1 MSKGELIKREII
13 GHPEH
18 YFNAQQKTL
27 DARIDEIKLPED
39 VQSEITAN
47 HAKKFIRDKA
57 LGLFKIGEI
66 VSEIINWNE
75 SVDEDLKQAKK
86 EYLLAQYFEQND
98 RNDEA
103 LSQIKKFLTSAQ
115 GNTLFNKILRIL
127 DDTPPDLELADHLSS
142 ALKYMVDNG
151 FSRLFEQHK
160 YALSQIEL
168 LTPQALTI
176 LSDRNAWPLIPLGSY
191 SANGGRVTSD
201 WLMEFTQVYVNS
213 KGVHDANVISRVR
226 HSINELITGRLIE
239 AHLVAERQANCY
251 DPCGSPWM
259 MEDTGGVR
267 ASTGRGRSIL

>member
-13 GHPEH
+13 GHPEY

-27 DARIDEIKLPED
+27 DARIDDVKLPDD

-142 ALKYMVDNG
+142 ALKYMVDNS

-176 LSDRNAWPLIPLGSY
+176 LSDRDAWPLIPLGGY

-201 WLMEFTQVYVNS
+201 WLMEFTQVYANS
-213 KGVHDANVISRVR
+213 KGVHDANVISRIR

-239 AHLVAERQANCY
+239 AHLVEER
-251 DPCGSPWM
+251 
-259 MEDTGGVR
+259 R
-267 ASTGRGRSIL
+267 AKCSVTEVGRLLIPYINP

>member
-18 YFNAQQKTL
+18 YFNAQKKTL
-27 DARIDEIKLPED
+27 DARIDDVKLPDD
-39 VQSEITAN
+39 VESEITAN
-47 HAKKFIRDKA
+47 HTKKFIRDKA

-98 RNDEA
+98 RNNEA
-103 LSQIKKFLTSAQ
+103 LSQINKFLTNTQ

-142 ALKYMVDNG
+142 ALKYMVNNS

-160 YALSQIEL
+160 YALSQIEQ

-176 LSDRNAWPLIPLGSY
+176 LSDRNSWPLISLGGY
-191 SANGGRVTSD
+191 SSNGGRITSD
-201 WLMEFTQVYVNS
+201 WLMEFTQAYANS
-213 KGVHDANVISRVR
+213 KGIDDSNVISRVR
-226 HSINELITGRLIE
+226 HSINELISGRLIE
-239 AHLVAERQANCY
+239 AHLIAERQAKCSVTQVGELLIPYIN
-251 DPCGSPWM
+251 
-259 MEDTGGVR
+259 
-267 ASTGRGRSIL
+267 A